1 MAKMAVFAL
10 LESSKWIS
18 RKIWVIQKSW
28 NFHTVYYCKYDRTAK
43 HVVRPTPKGSGIATE
58 RSAEPPEKGE
68 NLGHIFVVKLAK
80 SLVSNVL

>member
-1 MAKMAVFAL
+1 MDFTQNLSDTKILKFPHCVL
-10 LESSKWIS
+10 L
-18 RKIWVIQKSW
+18 
-28 NFHTVYYCKYDRTAK
+28 YDRTAK

-58 RSAEPPEKGE
+58 RSAKPPEKGG